1 MNKLLGWC
9 GPVLFVLGLITTFAL
24 EAPAIGIVLF
34 VLGAIIWAVTTVL
47 DLSNIMRRTLDV
59 ARKRL
64 PNKPQ

>member
-34 VLGAIIWAVTTVL
+34 VLGAIIWGRHDRAR
-47 DLSNIMRRTLDV
+47 SEQYYAPHPRRC
-59 ARKRL
+59 A
-64 PNKPQ
+64 